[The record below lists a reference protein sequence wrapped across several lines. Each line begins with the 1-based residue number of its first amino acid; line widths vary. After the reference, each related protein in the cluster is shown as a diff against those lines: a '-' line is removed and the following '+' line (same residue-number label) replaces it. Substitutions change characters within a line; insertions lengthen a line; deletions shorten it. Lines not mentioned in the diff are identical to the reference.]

1 MNDEENMAHLAEYAR
16 RIPGIDADELTEMLH
31 VAHYAERVHATVDKY
46 LEGLCDLS
54 VSRFKVLRTLFHD
67 PDQCLT
73 PAELAGR
80 VYLTRASMTS
90 ALDGLERIGYVR
102 RAPHPVDRR
111 MISVHLTPEGIAL
124 MERILPTHYREMLD
138 VFGGLT
144 KADRTVLLK
153 LYKKLLAGLS
163 HLPGSRT

>member
-1 MNDEENMAHLAEYAR
+1 MGTEERMALLAEYAR
-16 RIPGIDADELTEMLH
+16 RVPGIDADDLTTMLQ
-31 VAHYAERVHATVDKY
+31 VDHYAERVYATIDKY
-46 LEGLCDLS
+46 LEGLCGLS

-67 PDQCLT
+67 PDHCLT

-90 ALDGLERIGYVR
+90 ALDGLERMGYVR
-102 RAPHPVDRR
+102 RTPHPVDRR

-124 MERILPTHYREMLD
+124 MEEILPAHYREVLAA
-138 VFGGLT
+138 FGVLT

-153 LYKKLLAGLS
+153 LYEKLLAGLGD
-163 HLPGSRT
+163 LPGSRT